1 MRLLLVAAALVA
13 CAAAH
18 EHHGEAPICAGGGGR
33 VVAEFRPGEV
43 TLDGHPADWEAVEAS
58 EFALLPALDP
68 DDDKAYT
75 GGKVAVKAVHDGVNV
90 FFMLQVDGDYAYT
103 KGESKKCP
111 SVALMFQVGNAIPGR
126 LYGGNHID
134 NAAGKGGDRFGHLVD
149 VYSWNPHCRYLD
161 GIGPKE
167 NNSNAQNDWH
177 GAWWHSSL
185 TFHSGFVD
193 DDSPYGKKDDKG
205 TYYFEFSRPLRT
217 MDQFQQDAQFT
228 IGEPSSMAVAFW
240 YPTDG
245 KPWSNSQH
253 YSASCDWVT
262 LDIQPSLE
270 AARYRPAP
278 NRSWDAAT
286 AFALLLSVVAVCV
299 SIFVGYSASK
309 NKSGVQFTQ
318 LADI

>member
-111 SVALMFQVGNAIPGR
+111 SVALMFQVGEKATYYNLLVGTRVLPGLGRR
-126 LYGGNHID
+126 LYGKEGVGRGRTRGGRRLG
-134 NAAGKGGDRFGHLVD
+134 AVVRVRGGDGDDRRRL
-149 VYSWNPHCRYLD
+149 
-161 GIGPKE
+161 
-167 NNSNAQNDWH
+167 
-177 GAWWHSSL
+177 
-185 TFHSGFVD
+185 GFSV
-193 DDSPYGKKDDKG
+193 
-205 TYYFEFSRPLRT
+205 
-217 MDQFQQDAQFT
+217 
-228 IGEPSSMAVAFW
+228 
-240 YPTDG
+240 
-245 KPWSNSQH
+245 
-253 YSASCDWVT
+253 
-262 LDIQPSLE
+262 
-270 AARYRPAP
+270 PAP
-278 NRSWDAAT
+278 RGA
-286 AFALLLSVVAVCV
+286 
-299 SIFVGYSASK
+299 G
-309 NKSGVQFTQ
+309 Q
-318 LADI
+318 